1 MAPFPGLP
9 RWASTRKV
17 KPICIFTEARDS
29 EWQRHQ
35 LGLMQVCTLLQT
47 DNHTSTPPLCFFT
60 GRMPFLLPNS
70 IKALK
75 AHYLH
80 FTQPQK
86 KTNTNCCT
94 AALALYLLLFSA
106 SYYLHSPRTA
116 SGARYR
122 RCACIDMDMLRLWG
136 SGLLR
141 HGLNFSTVWCTV
153 QLISVEDWKHT
164 LMQKV
169 FRVTTFCI
177 KTCFHSFLTL
187 IGQRRN

>member
-1 MAPFPGLP
+1 MSGSGISWALCKSAPCS
-9 RWASTRKV
+9 R
-17 KPICIFTEARDS
+17 
-29 EWQRHQ
+29 
-35 LGLMQVCTLLQT
+35 QT
-47 DNHTSTPPLCFFT
+47 TTPAPHHSCFFY
-60 GRMPFLLPNS
+60 RPYALPAAQQHQS
-70 IKALK
+70 TEGTL
-75 AHYLH
+75 
-80 FTQPQK
+80 FTFYTTSEEK
-86 KTNTNCCT
+86 KNTNCCT

-116 SGARYR
+116 SGARYS

-187 IGQRRN
+187 IGQGRN